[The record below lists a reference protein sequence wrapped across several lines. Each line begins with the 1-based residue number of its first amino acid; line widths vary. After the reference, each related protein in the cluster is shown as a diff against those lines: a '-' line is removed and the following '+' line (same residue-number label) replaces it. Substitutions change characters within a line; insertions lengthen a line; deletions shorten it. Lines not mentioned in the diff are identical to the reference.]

1 MRNPWLKVGRIT
13 EQGDKSRIIMDS
25 PDSFD

>member
-13 EQGDKSRIIMDS
+13 EQGDKSRISMDF
-25 PDSFD
+25 P